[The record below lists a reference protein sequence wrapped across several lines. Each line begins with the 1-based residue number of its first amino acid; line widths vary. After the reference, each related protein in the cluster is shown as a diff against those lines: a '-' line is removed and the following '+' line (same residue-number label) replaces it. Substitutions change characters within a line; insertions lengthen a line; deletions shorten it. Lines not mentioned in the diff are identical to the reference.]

1 MLFAG
6 YSIFVVI
13 GTLPDCEA
21 DQVLSLVRVMPPA
34 STPHSLPSSSSSSS
48 SRSSRPVTT
57 ELDQQSHH
65 SATGTSSG
73 TTDTKLFK
81 QSFSSVVRGREK
93 EGKREEHDLQ
103 MAMALSAS
111 FEENQEQFEIDQQLR
126 LQGMQEGEDPVFRA
140 RDEVSG
146 NYEDEEEQAALT
158 AAIYASLGVCCNL
171 STTASI
177 V

>member
-21 DQVLSLVRVMPPA
+21 DQVLSLVRVEPPA
-34 STPHSLPSSSSSSS
+34 STPQSLPSSSSSSSSS

-73 TTDTKLFK
+73 TLFK

-111 FEENQEQFEIDQQLR
+111 FEDNQEQFEIDQQLR
-126 LQGMQEGEDPVFRA
+126 LQGMQEGEAPVFRA